1 MTSLD
6 TDALRAIYDVELR
19 ALVPQPLPEGVVVEH
34 DPPVTR
40 FLGFG
45 GQGWVEY
52 RDLGDL
58 DEAEL
63 DAVIARQIE
72 RLGDRCERFEW
83 KLHGHDR
90 PPFLAERLLAAGFR
104 PEERETVVIAAIDDL
119 ELGVPPPDGVAIREV
134 HERRDLERI
143 AALELAVWGDGSAT
157 QADDLERE
165 RAADPEALRIF
176 VAEAAGTVVS
186 AGWIRLAEGTEF
198 GTLWGGS
205 TLPAWRRRGIYRAL
219 VVRRAQV
226 ARDRGRR
233 YLEVDA
239 SDDSRPILERMGFR
253 AVTTTTPYIWR
264 R

>member
-1 MTSLD
+1 MASVD
-6 TDALRAIYDVELR
+6 TAALLAAYDAELR
-19 ALVPQPLPEGVVVEH
+19 VLVPEHPARGVVIEH

-52 RDLGDL
+52 HDLGDL
-58 DEAEL
+58 DEGAL
-63 DAVIARQIE
+63 DALIE
-72 RLGDRCERFEW
+72 RQVTRFRGRCERFEW

-90 PPFLAERLLAAGFR
+90 PPFLARRLLAAGFR
-104 PEERETVVIAAIDDL
+104 PEEQETVVIAAIDDL
-119 ELGVPPPDGVAIREV
+119 DLGAEPPQGVVIREV
-134 HERRDLERI
+134 HERRDLDRI
-143 AALELAVWGDGSAT
+143 AELELAVWGNGSRT

-165 RAADPEALRIF
+165 RAADPDALRIF
-176 VAEAAGTVVS
+176 VAEAGDTVVS
-186 AGWIRLAEGTEF
+186 AGWIRLADGTEF

-219 VVRRAQV
+219 VVRRARV
-226 ARDRGRR
+226 ARERGRR

-264 R
+264 A